1 MKELVYIEA
10 LLFFILGL
18 AFSQWVGVL
27 FDSLVKLLCT
37 LLEANSAN
45 ASLRIAEANKKIQ
58 EYQLDS
64 TDNQAH
70 VIGFSLPEETEEEYY
85 DE

>member
-1 MKELVYIEA
+1 M
-10 LLFFILGL
+10 
-18 AFSQWVGVL
+18 
-27 FDSLVKLLCT
+27 DLCT